1 MLLHVLYTVCIF
13 LFVMIITFVSAY
25 RTSLLCT
32 KVSTLLQLASMF
44 HWPTMMRLVCCPDLC
59 HCPMET
65 PDRVNLPKI
74 ELQLESFFMGQVTQ
88 VNKNIIGG
96 H

>member
-44 HWPTMMRLVCCPDLC
+44 HRPTMMRLVCCPDLC